1 MIETSKVHP
10 LFDAILAEHFFQQ
23 APCEDINRN
32 VPMVT
37 RFTKNEEYL
46 EHHES
51 REDLGERYNGGYGR
65 GPWF

>member
-1 MIETSKVHP
+1 MIDTSKVHP

-32 VPMVT
+32 VPTVT

-51 REDLGERYNGGYGR
+51 REDLGEQQYGR
-65 GPWF
+65 SRF